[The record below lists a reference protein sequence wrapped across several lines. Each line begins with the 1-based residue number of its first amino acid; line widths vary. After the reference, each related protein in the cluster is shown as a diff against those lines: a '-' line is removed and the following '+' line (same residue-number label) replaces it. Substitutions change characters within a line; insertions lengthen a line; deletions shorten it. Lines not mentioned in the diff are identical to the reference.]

1 MDTQST
7 LIIQFSGCNEAE
19 KYVQWERI
27 MIALEWRWKAPLRR
41 QPSSKDLGNKRNNSA
56 KS

>member
-41 QPSSKDLGNKRNNSA
+41 QPSSKDLGNKRNNTA